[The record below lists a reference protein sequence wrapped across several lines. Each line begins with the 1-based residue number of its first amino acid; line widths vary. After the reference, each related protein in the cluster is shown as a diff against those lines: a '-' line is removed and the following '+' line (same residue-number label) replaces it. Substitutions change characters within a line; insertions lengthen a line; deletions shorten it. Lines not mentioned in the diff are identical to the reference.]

1 MKLTD
6 FLFGAAYYP
15 EHWTFDER
23 RDDPARMRE
32 LGFNTVRIGEFAWS
46 LMESEEGKYDFS
58 FFDKEIERLSEA
70 GISIIF
76 GTPTAAPPRWMTDK
90 HPGILRIDKDG
101 KSLKHGSRQQ
111 ACIANS
117 VFREYCRKITAALES
132 RYRGNKNIIGWQ
144 IDNEIY
150 CHFKDCYCSAC
161 RKGFQEFLEKKY
173 GSVEKLNEDW
183 GNSFWSLDYNSFDQ
197 IDLPYP
203 GRPTHL
209 NPSHVLDYRLF
220 QSDIAVSFV
229 RDQYEILKS
238 SRKDWFVT
246 HNGTFNGI
254 DYRDMCRYLDIF
266 SHDNYPMF
274 IPRGKRAAW
283 AAKNLDAA
291 ASFRGNFI
299 IPEEQSGPGGQGD
312 YLQETPL
319 PGEIRLL
326 FWQGAARGADGILFF
341 RLRTCRF
348 GAEQYW
354 KGILDQDNLP
364 NRRFAEV
371 KKIGEEVR
379 NVGRLLLGTEPVSDI
394 GILYDTGLPELSH
407 GPISHGLPSPKKLA
421 EIIHSSLYGKGYGA
435 GFIHP
440 EDDFSRKKLII
451 LPSWGIV
458 PPGLAEKLASFAEA
472 GGKILV
478 TGRSG
483 IKDSRNI
490 VLDVPPPG
498 PLADLCGVEVEEAFR
513 LRQPGE
519 WAVKADEFPVHDW
532 AEKLRVTGGKAVMI
546 WNGGILDGTPACV
559 EKKTS
564 GGGSVM
570 YAAVYPDE
578 KLILHLLSRLLNES
592 GPDAF
597 FGNVPEDVEVAVRRS
612 TESTDTLIFI
622 LNHSRERKEIKKP
635 YPGIP
640 LLNKDVELTGESFFI
655 APLGAEIFHK
665 REKEDA

>member
-15 EHWTFDER
+15 EHWSLEER

-32 LGFNTVRIGEFAWS
+32 LHFNTVRIGEFAWS
-46 LMESEEGKYDFS
+46 LMEPEEGKFDFS
-58 FFDKEIERLSEA
+58 FFDEEIERLSEA
-70 GISIIF
+70 GISVIF

-90 HPGILRIDKDG
+90 YPGILRINENG
-101 KSLKHGSRQQ
+101 KSMNHGSRQH
-111 ACIANS
+111 ACISNS
-117 VFREYCRKITAALES
+117 IFREYCKKITAALES
-132 RYRGNKNIIGWQ
+132 HYRGNNNIIGWQ

-150 CHFKDCYCSAC
+150 CHFKDCYCDAC
-161 RKGFQEFLEKKY
+161 RKGFQEFLKKKY
-173 GSVEKLNEDW
+173 GTAAKLNKDW

-203 GRPTHL
+203 ERPTHL

-220 QSDIAVSFV
+220 QSEIAVSFV
-229 RDQYEILKS
+229 QDQYEILKT

-246 HNGTFNGI
+246 HNGTFDGI
-254 DYRDMCRYLDIF
+254 DYREMCRYLDIF

-274 IPRGKRAAW
+274 KLRGERAAW

-291 ASFRGNFI
+291 ASFCGNFL
-299 IPEEQSGPGGQGD
+299 IPEEQSGPGGQGG
-312 YLQETPL
+312 YLQETSL
-319 PGEIRLL
+319 PGEMRLF

-341 RLRTCRF
+341 RLRTCRY

-354 KGILDQDNLP
+354 KGILDQDNLL
-364 NRRFAEV
+364 NRRFGEV

-379 NVGRLLLGTEPVSDI
+379 KTGHSLLGTEPVSEI

-407 GPISHGLPSPKKLA
+407 EPISHGLPSPKKLA
-421 EIIHSSLYGKGYGA
+421 ELIHSALYRKGFQA

-440 EDDFSRKKLII
+440 DDDFYRKKLII
-451 LPSWGIV
+451 LPSWGII
-458 PPGLAEKLASFAEA
+458 PPGLAEKLTVFAER

-498 PLADLCGVEVEEAFR
+498 PLSELCGVEVEEAFR
-513 LRQPGE
+513 LQQPGE
-519 WAVKADEFPVHDW
+519 WAAKADEFPVYHW
-532 AEKLRVTGGKAVMI
+532 AEKLRVLDGKAVMT

-559 EKKTS
+559 EKQTP
-564 GGGSVM
+564 GGGRIF
-570 YAAVYPDE
+570 YTAAYPDE
-578 KLILHLLSRLLNES
+578 KLVQHLVSMIIPEPGPADLSGS
-592 GPDAF
+592 
-597 FGNVPEDVEVAVRRS
+597 VPNGVEITIRS
-612 TESTDTLIFI
+612 SRDGAEKYIFY
-622 LNHSRERKEIKKP
+622 LNHSLNRQKINYP
-635 YPGIP
+635 YPGSP
-640 LLNKDVELTGESFFI
+640 LLNIDVECSKDGFSI
-655 APLGAEIFHK
+655 APLGVEIFQK
-665 REKEDA
+665 NGNKDA